1 MRSGKSLGSNVLRAW
16 EKQSARKGARF
27 MPEYYRHSSVN
38 GWKYVWIKKYMGTDI
53 AMKKGYVKSGYMQL
67 FSFSHFLRTSNMED
81 SIQNVSG
88 WKILRFSYYSGY

>member
-1 MRSGKSLGSNVLRAW
+1 
-16 EKQSARKGARF
+16 
-27 MPEYYRHSSVN
+27 MPEYYRHSSVH